1 MKSSRGQR
9 NCAIRALNCY
19 LIKGMTQQRF
29 RPHTAPSLLIF
40 STVITGLYPGC
51 GELTKLVKNRFSDA
65 PAGLKPRDYRS
76 SYLPVELLLES
87 SQDSFGLTKDL
98 KAAGDRMTAIGETQA
113 ASQVLDLDALIGE
126 FAQARI
132 LGNIPGGS
140 EGSNAK
146 AQLSGLP
153 ALPTA
158 QSIAN
163 DLRTFASETP
173 NLKTDIVTLLDDRRQ
188 APLTEKKRFDSRQR
202 SLDDLNKG
210 GFKVLLVPKP
220 VFKGLATAFDEN
232 STPASEAGVTDSAES
247 LTAEWT
253 LVEARSSLIWGRS
266 LQPSNE
272 FQALMECAKV
282 TIQAK
287 QDGSTLTQI
296 WPRYLAQESSK
307 AMTAKPNAAGLRRID
322 RGSSEPSEFRVEL
335 RPSAI
340 LANRTASGGGGSGET
355 DPGSSGLALTAAP
368 IKYEGLVIRAPE
380 GLSIHFERHAY
391 DGAQNAQTYTLFHE
405 SQRFFVFKLHSTQ
418 VQTTKVSNLIASFQ
432 LPYALALMTSQSSRN
447 EFGLWRQGYAAAQQE
462 FLRGSQAYDGATVPP
477 QDRWTQLDPIR
488 IYDSSNRKAPPAT
501 SPEMKEGGL
510 HRIDPSKLAN
520 NPSEILLT
528 PKNRNNASDSE
539 IVTPEKYLELEAI
552 CRRAL
557 L

>member
-1 MKSSRGQR
+1 MKSNPGQR
-9 NCAIRALNCY
+9 NSGIRALYCY
-19 LIKGMTQQRF
+19 LMKSFTYSRH
-29 RPHTAPSLLIF
+29 RPLTAPSFIAL
-40 STVITGLYPGC
+40 TAVITATYTGC

-65 PAGLKPRDYRS
+65 PAGLNPRDYRS

-98 KAAGDRMTAIGETQA
+98 KAAGDRMAAIGENQA
-113 ASQVLDLDALIGE
+113 ASQALDLDSLIRE

-132 LGNIPGGS
+132 LGNTPGSS
-140 EGSNAK
+140 EESDAK
-146 AQLSGLP
+146 ALLSELP

-188 APLTEKKRFDSRQR
+188 APLTEKRRFESKQR
-202 SLDDLNKG
+202 TIEDLNNG

-232 STPASEAGVTDSAES
+232 SALASEAGVSDAAES
-247 LTAEWT
+247 LSAEWT
-253 LVEARSSLIWGRS
+253 FVEARSSLIWGRS

-272 FQALMECAKV
+272 FQALMECARV
-282 TIQAK
+282 TIQSK

-296 WPRYLAQESSK
+296 WPRYLAQERSK
-307 AMTAKPNAAGLRRID
+307 AMIAKPNAAGLRRID

-340 LANRTASGGGGSGET
+340 LANRTASSGGSSSGET
-355 DPGSSGLALTAAP
+355 DPGASGLALTAAP

-380 GLSIHFERHAY
+380 GISIHVERHAY

-405 SQRFFVFKLHSTQ
+405 SQRFFVFKLHSSQ

-432 LPYALALMTSQSSRN
+432 LPYALALMTSQSNRN
-447 EFGLWRQGYAAAQQE
+447 EFGLWRQGFGASQQE
-462 FLRGSQAYDGATVPP
+462 YLRGSQSYDGTTVSP

-488 IYDSSNRKAPPAT
+488 IYDAANQKVPPAE

-520 NPSEILLT
+520 SPNEILLT

-552 CRRAL
+552 CRRAF
-557 L
+557 